1 MLVLS
6 RKLNE
11 SIMIGD
17 QIEIVVLDV
26 REGSVRLGI
35 KAPRDVSIHR
45 QEVYAEIR
53 QQNALAAH
61 TETHD
66 LSSATQRLKTA
77 ASVLKSTRSA
87 EKTKI
92 HFKKVQPPSQSHA
105 SVPDE
110 QTEG

>member
-53 QQNALAAH
+53 QQNALAAQP
-61 TETHD
+61 ESLN
-66 LSSATQRLKTA
+66 LSSTTQRLKSA
-77 ASVLKSTRSA
+77 ASIFKTTGSPEKSSIR
-87 EKTKI
+87 
-92 HFKKVQPPSQSHA
+92 FKKNSSDKNTPDSPSAADA
-105 SVPDE
+105 SP
-110 QTEG
+110 